1 MGQLQPAWLAMAEAL
16 LIGLIVGVEREAD
29 QTERRAGLRDF
40 ITVGLAGGVCGLLG
54 AAWLTGTA
62 LIALTA
68 LIVVFRIQTPQRT
81 GITTELAAVA
91 TFLLCVLT
99 TTPGLGWGAP
109 LGIAVAV
116 IFTLVLETRKVLHK
130 FFLQMITE
138 QEFHDT
144 LRFLAVV
151 FVILP
156 ILPDVNVGPYGFFNP
171 HRVWI
176 FVILICSISWL
187 GYFLQKFLGAGQ
199 GLRITAL
206 LGGLASTT
214 ASTSALAK
222 ECAADP
228 EHPEAYV
235 QATLLSN
242 TVQGPRILVLLMI
255 ASPALA
261 MYCLPALVAM
271 TLTGLACAFL
281 LGRGHKEDKEAPAR
295 MAMSNPLRLTPALQF
310 GALFAAIRFF
320 AAFGVTELG
329 SSGVYLTS
337 AVAGAVDA
345 DSVVFSMSGLMRE
358 NKLGEWPA
366 ALGVIIAIAANFALK
381 AILAWSTARGVFGR
395 RVTIGF
401 ALMTAAAVAG
411 MFVHF

>member
-1 MGQLQPAWLAMAEAL
+1 
-16 LIGLIVGVEREAD
+16 
-29 QTERRAGLRDF
+29 
-40 ITVGLAGGVCGLLG
+40 VCGLLG
-54 AAWLTGTA
+54 VAWLTGTA

-228 EHPEAYV
+228 KHPEAYV
-235 QATLLSN
+235 QAALLSN

-271 TLTGLACAFL
+271 TL
-281 LGRGHKEDKEAPAR
+281 
-295 MAMSNPLRLTPALQF
+295 
-310 GALFAAIRFF
+310 AA
-320 AAFGVTELG
+320 
-329 SSGVYLTS
+329 
-337 AVAGAVDA
+337 
-345 DSVVFSMSGLMRE
+345 
-358 NKLGEWPA
+358 
-366 ALGVIIAIAANFALK
+366 
-381 AILAWSTARGVFGR
+381 
-395 RVTIGF
+395 
-401 ALMTAAAVAG
+401 
-411 MFVHF
+411 

>member
-1 MGQLQPAWLAMAEAL
+1 MGPLQPAWLAMAEAL

-40 ITVGLAGGVCGLLG
+40 ITVALAGGVCGLLG
-54 AAWLTGTA
+54 VAWLTGTA

-156 ILPDVNVGPYGFFNP
+156 ILPNVNVGPYGFFNP

-214 ASTSALAK
+214 ASTLALAK

-235 QATLLSN
+235 QAALLSN

-271 TLTGLACAFL
+271 TLTGVACAFL
-281 LGRGHKEDKEAPAR
+281 LGRSHKEEKEAPAR

-366 ALGVIIAIAANFALK
+366 AMGVIIAIAANFVLK
-381 AILAWSTARGVFGR
+381 SILAWSTARGVFGR

-401 ALMTAAAVAG
+401 VLMTAAAVAG

>member
-1 MGQLQPAWLAMAEAL
+1 MGQLHPAWLAMAEAL
-16 LIGLIVGVEREAD
+16 LIGLLVGVEREAD
-29 QTERRAGLRDF
+29 QNERRAGLRDF
-40 ITVGLAGGVCGLLG
+40 ITVALAGGVCGLLG

-62 LIALTA
+62 LLALTA

-91 TFLLCVLT
+91 TFLLCVLA
-99 TTPGLGWGAP
+99 TTPGLPWGAP

-116 IFTLVLETRKVLHK
+116 IFTLVLETRKILRK

-171 HRVWI
+171 HRVWV
-176 FVILICSISWL
+176 FVILICSMSWL

-199 GLRITAL
+199 GLRIAGL
-206 LGGLASTT
+206 VGGLASTT
-214 ASTSALAK
+214 ASTTALAK

-228 EHPEAYV
+228 EHPQAYV
-235 QATLLSN
+235 QAALLSN

-261 MYCLPALVAM
+261 MYCLPALAAM
-271 TLTGLACAFL
+271 TLTGVACAFL
-281 LGRGHKEDKEAPAR
+281 LGRGHEENKDASAQ
-295 MAMSNPLRLTPALQF
+295 MALSNPLRLTPALQF

-337 AVAGAVDA
+337 AVGGSVDA
-345 DSVVFSMSGLMRE
+345 DSVVFSMSGLIRE

-366 ALGVIIAIAANFALK
+366 AMGVIIAIAANFVLK

>member
-1 MGQLQPAWLAMAEAL
+1 MAEAL
-16 LIGLIVGVEREAD
+16 LIGLLVGVEREAD
-29 QTERRAGLRDF
+29 QNERRAGLRDF
-40 ITVGLAGGVCGLLG
+40 ITVALAGGVCGLLG

-62 LIALTA
+62 LLALTA

-91 TFLLCVLT
+91 TFLLCVLA
-99 TTPGLGWGAP
+99 TTPGLPWGAP

-116 IFTLVLETRKVLHK
+116 IFTLVLETRKILRK

-171 HRVWI
+171 HRVWV
-176 FVILICSISWL
+176 FVILICSMSWL
-187 GYFLQKFLGAGQ
+187 GYFLQKFRGAGQ
-199 GLRITAL
+199 GLRIAGL
-206 LGGLASTT
+206 VGGLASTT
-214 ASTSALAK
+214 ASTTALAK

-228 EHPEAYV
+228 EHPQAYV
-235 QATLLSN
+235 QAALLSN

-261 MYCLPALVAM
+261 MYCLPALAAM
-271 TLTGLACAFL
+271 TLTGVACAFL
-281 LGRGHKEDKEAPAR
+281 LGRGHEENKDASAQ
-295 MAMSNPLRLTPALQF
+295 MALSNPLRLTPALQF

-337 AVAGAVDA
+337 AVGGSVDA
-345 DSVVFSMSGLMRE
+345 DSVVFSMSGLIRE

-366 ALGVIIAIAANFALK
+366 AMGVIIAIAANFVLK

>member
-1 MGQLQPAWLAMAEAL
+1 MAEAL
-16 LIGLIVGVEREAD
+16 LIGLLVGVEREAD
-29 QTERRAGLRDF
+29 QNERHAGLRDF
-40 ITVGLAGGVCGLLG
+40 ITVALAGGVCGLLG

-62 LIALTA
+62 LLALTA
-68 LIVVFRIQTPQRT
+68 LIVVFRIQTPERT

-91 TFLLCVLT
+91 TFLLCVLA
-99 TTPGLGWGAP
+99 TTPGLPWGAP

-116 IFTLVLETRKVLHK
+116 IFTLVLETRKILRK

-171 HRVWI
+171 HRVWV
-176 FVILICSISWL
+176 FVILICSMSWL

-199 GLRITAL
+199 GLRIAGL
-206 LGGLASTT
+206 VGGLASTT
-214 ASTSALAK
+214 ASTTALAK

-228 EHPEAYV
+228 EHPQAYV
-235 QATLLSN
+235 QAALLSN

-261 MYCLPALVAM
+261 MYCLPALAAM
-271 TLTGLACAFL
+271 TLTGVACAFL
-281 LGRGHKEDKEAPAR
+281 LGRGHEENKDASAQ
-295 MAMSNPLRLTPALQF
+295 MALSNPLRLTPALQF

-337 AVAGAVDA
+337 AVGGSVDA
-345 DSVVFSMSGLMRE
+345 DSVVFSMSGLIRE
-358 NKLGEWPA
+358 NQLGEWPA
-366 ALGVIIAIAANFALK
+366 AMGVIIAIAANFVLK

>member
-1 MGQLQPAWLAMAEAL
+1 MAEAL
-16 LIGLIVGVEREAD
+16 LIGLLVGVEREAD
-29 QTERRAGLRDF
+29 QNERRAGLRDF
-40 ITVGLAGGVCGLLG
+40 ITVALAGGVCGLLG

-62 LIALTA
+62 LLALTA

-91 TFLLCVLT
+91 TFLLCVLA
-99 TTPGLGWGAP
+99 TTPGLPWGAP

-116 IFTLVLETRKVLHK
+116 IFTLVLETRKILRK

-171 HRVWI
+171 HRVWV
-176 FVILICSISWL
+176 FVILICSMSWL

-199 GLRITAL
+199 GLRIAGL
-206 LGGLASTT
+206 VGGLASTT
-214 ASTSALAK
+214 ASTTALAK

-228 EHPEAYV
+228 EHPQAYV
-235 QATLLSN
+235 QAALLSN

-261 MYCLPALVAM
+261 MYCLPALAAM
-271 TLTGLACAFL
+271 TLTGVACAFL
-281 LGRGHKEDKEAPAR
+281 LGRGHEENKDASAQ
-295 MAMSNPLRLTPALQF
+295 MALSNPLRLTPALQF

-337 AVAGAVDA
+337 AVGGSVDA
-345 DSVVFSMSGLMRE
+345 DSVVFSMSGLIRE

-366 ALGVIIAIAANFALK
+366 AMGVIIAIAANFVLK

>member
-1 MGQLQPAWLAMAEAL
+1 MAEAL

-40 ITVGLAGGVCGLLG
+40 ITVALAGGVCGLLG
-54 AAWLTGTA
+54 VAWLTGTA

-214 ASTSALAK
+214 AS
-222 ECAADP
+222 P
-228 EHPEAYV
+228 
-235 QATLLSN
+235 
-242 TVQGPRILVLLMI
+242 
-255 ASPALA
+255 
-261 MYCLPALVAM
+261 
-271 TLTGLACAFL
+271 
-281 LGRGHKEDKEAPAR
+281 
-295 MAMSNPLRLTPALQF
+295 
-310 GALFAAIRFF
+310 
-320 AAFGVTELG
+320 
-329 SSGVYLTS
+329 
-337 AVAGAVDA
+337 
-345 DSVVFSMSGLMRE
+345 
-358 NKLGEWPA
+358 
-366 ALGVIIAIAANFALK
+366 
-381 AILAWSTARGVFGR
+381 
-395 RVTIGF
+395 
-401 ALMTAAAVAG
+401 
-411 MFVHF
+411 